1 MFLSFLKKW
10 SSNLCLKLLSEF
22 ANFRSVGKLF
32 QTTGVRYDK
41 SFWPEH
47 VFLKGCF
54 SFKTEDL
61 VFAWFWP
68 DCLYISWKYRGQV
81 SLKNLKAL
89 EQRYWLNL
97 SDTGSQLIFLKCFSP
112 IWLLLSSWR
121 QYLIHLFWTV
131 CNLLFNFL
139 FRFGHGCVDTKL
151 SRHNQNVVELKHYTG
166 VVLDMVLNMFF
177 LYRNLSQLFI

>member
-10 SSNLCLKLLSEF
+10 SFKLCLKLLSES

-32 QTTGVRYDK
+32 QTIGVRYDT
-41 SFWPEH
+41 SFWPEY
-47 VFLKGCF
+47 VFFKRCF

-61 VFAWFWP
+61 ILAWFWP

-97 SDTGSQLIFLKCFSP
+97 SETGSQLIFSKCFTP
-112 IWLLLSSWR
+112 TRLQLFSWR
-121 QYLIHLFWTV
+121 QYLIHLFGQFAIYFLISYSDLDT
-131 CNLLFNFL
+131 NLSL
-139 FRFGHGCVDTKL
+139 
-151 SRHNQNVVELKHYTG
+151 HNENVVKLKRYTG
-166 VVLDMVLNMFF
+166 VVLDMVLNICF
-177 LYRNLSQLFI
+177 SCTGV